1 MKSLTDNGTLLAL
14 GLVGVVAVA
23 GALAPRAVAVGSRTV
38 APAGSLA
45 ALTPKARASLPARDF
60 VFPEE
65 RAYPIHDARHG
76 QLALTYVAAPSNQ
89 HRRYQVMRAVFQ
101 RYPSLLAWWNTTNA
115 GRKDPAN
122 PNSWRTTLY
131 QYQGSLPR
139 LTDLSERREVEA
151 EIEALQALVAS
162 TPRTTRP
169 RRAA

>member
-1 MKSLTDNGTLLAL
+1 MKNLTDNGALLAL
-14 GLVGVVAVA
+14 GLVGVVAAA

-139 LTDLSERREVEA
+139 LTDPSERREVEA